1 MTRPEALQ
9 TLQVYTK
16 SPNLIRHHLAVEIS
30 MRAICRVFG
39 AKTHAYIKEEDWAL
53 AGLLHDADYELTR
66 NDPNKHT
73 LYLEEKIGSVLP
85 KEVMYSIKA
94 HNYNYTGLVPQTA
107 MDWALYTCD
116 ELTGFVIA
124 VTLAQKQKQKL
135 ISLVTVEMV
144 LRKMQDTNFAKSVNR
159 AQIVACEEKL
169 GFPLKEYIG
178 IVLGAMQSIAK
189 ELGFES

>member
-16 SPNLIRHHLAVEIS
+16 SPSLVRHHLAVEIA

-39 AKTHAYIKEEDWAL
+39 AKTHAYVKEEDWAL
-53 AGLLHDADYELTR
+53 AGLLHDADYEITR
-66 NDPNKHT
+66 NTPNRHT
-73 LYLEEKIGSVLP
+73 IYLEEKIGSVLP
-85 KEVMYSIKA
+85 KEVMYAIKA
-94 HNYNYTGLVPQTA
+94 HNYAYTSVVPQTA

-116 ELTGFVIA
+116 ELTGFVISCA
-124 VTLAQKQKQKL
+124 LTQKKKL
-135 ISLVTVEMV
+135 LSTVTVEMI
-144 LRKMQDTNFAKSVNR
+144 LRKMQDTSFAKSVDR

-178 IVLGAMQSIAK
+178 IVLGAMQAIAK
-189 ELGFES
+189 DLGFES